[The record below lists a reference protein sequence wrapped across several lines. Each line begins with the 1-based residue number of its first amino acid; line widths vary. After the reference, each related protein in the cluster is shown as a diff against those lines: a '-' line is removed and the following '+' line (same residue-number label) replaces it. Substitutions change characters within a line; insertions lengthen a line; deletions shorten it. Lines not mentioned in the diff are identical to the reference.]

1 MLELGYKY
9 SVVLEDS
16 LLDSST
22 VDCARARSSGLASPV
37 DCARARSSG
46 LEDSALNSSHII
58 IPDIYHYI

>member
-22 VDCARARSSGLASPV
+22 VDCARARSSGL
-37 DCARARSSG
+37 
-46 LEDSALNSSHII
+46 EDSALNSSHII